1 MEDIMEKQ
9 MDQSKLLKYY
19 AAFKVRKFESLFDK
33 INTFS
38 QKPTTCIGLQR
49 EQIFSVNM

>member
-19 AAFKVRKFESLFDK
+19 ATFKVRKFESFDK

-38 QKPTTCIGLQR
+38 QKPTICIGLQR